1 MNLLTVVLYA
11 AVALTILSVFLV
23 LIIIGVHLFADRHAR
38 RAAEFRKAAEPAV
51 KDYLAGSAPMEK
63 AVTELNKTPPNALN
77 LLVELSEDLGPE
89 GVDRLHTLFAAFP
102 FEQRELAA
110 LKNRRWDIRHRAAE
124 ILGYLGAK
132 SAIPALLG
140 ALNDEILAVRL
151 AAAQSL
157 ANLGCADA
165 VGPILLALDVP
176 GEMPQRRVAEVL
188 FDLGPPAIDPIL
200 AILNNPETP
209 DTELAIAVR
218 VCGMLRAD
226 RALPRLVELLQHQAM
241 EVRLN
246 CVRALASIG
255 APASIPPI
263 SQLAKDPA
271 WEVRNS
277 VMHALGHMRSKE
289 HVPLLVQAL
298 TDMAWW
304 VRYSAAE
311 ALYQLGDAGIEALKT
326 VMRHHADLFAG
337 DISRQILQE
346 HGIHRP
352 AQEVLP

>member
-1 MNLLTVVLYA
+1 MNLLTIVLYGSVVLS
-11 AVALTILSVFLV
+11 ILSIFLV
-23 LIIIGVHLFADRHAR
+23 LIIIGVRLFADRHAR
-38 RAAEFRKAAEPAV
+38 RDAEFRHAAEPAV
-51 KDYLAGSAPMEK
+51 KRYLAGSTPVEK
-63 AVTELNKTPPNALN
+63 AVGRLKKDPANALN
-77 LLVELSEDLGPE
+77 LLVEFSEDLEPGE
-89 GVDRLHTLFAAFP
+89 RERLHALFAAFP
-102 FEQRELAA
+102 FAQQELAA

-124 ILGYLGAK
+124 ILGYLGDK
-132 SAIPALLG
+132 SAIPGLLDALK
-140 ALNDEILAVRL
+140 DEILAVRL

-157 ANLGCADA
+157 AYLGCADA
-165 VGPILLALDVP
+165 VSPILLALDVP

-200 AILNNPETP
+200 AILNNMQTP
-209 DTELAIAVR
+209 DSELAIAVR

-226 RALPRLVELLQHQAM
+226 RALPRLVELLQHQSL

-255 APASIPPI
+255 DPASIPPI

-311 ALYQLGDAGIEALKT
+311 ALYQLGDAGIAALKN
-326 VMRHHADLFAG
+326 VVQHHVDLFAG

-346 HGIHRP
+346 HGIAHSTR
-352 AQEVLP
+352 EVLP